1 MRTALGNGRLHR
13 KQRGHAARRHEEAE
27 QRDDYGYFRAAHVD
41 SGLAGGWVRKPLPQK
56 KRQHFLTF
64 RQPYFLTW
72 VMWNVNPLLGW
83 VRACSQPRCGL
94 RLLVIPL
101 GLQKEAIMRLF
112 SPRVYLI
119 GLCLAAWLSAGQS
132 AFAQG
137 PLEVQAALG
146 EPFGVGSVTL
156 TLPAEMLPEPLG
168 IEGLGVSEKSGRVF
182 YPAMRTPAV
191 AGMLKEFLSDDN
203 PLTAGGPVRQE
214 VGGILRD
221 VLNRPPRTTIYF
233 LFRGGE
239 PLELIVQARKS
250 IRLVV
255 QPRNAPALHR
265 RLLDAW
271 WRDYAAPRRLLRKA
285 RLSAAS
291 GDVPGE
297 QPCQAVESEVAPR
310 AAGGIRLPAIRAG
323 TGALTGSEGI
333 RTALEQDRAGR
344 FARQSGGRPAAA
356 SCTGRSAASVSRCPE
371 RTRRQALGTQDRAD
385 RAARTGRIFL
395 HPLRQLRQLPLVSGH
410 A

>member
-1 MRTALGNGRLHR
+1 
-13 KQRGHAARRHEEAE
+13 
-27 QRDDYGYFRAAHVD
+27 
-41 SGLAGGWVRKPLPQK
+41 
-56 KRQHFLTF
+56 
-64 RQPYFLTW
+64 
-72 VMWNVNPLLGW
+72 
-83 VRACSQPRCGL
+83 
-94 RLLVIPL
+94 
-101 GLQKEAIMRLF
+101 
-112 SPRVYLI
+112 
-119 GLCLAAWLSAGQS
+119 LAAWLSAGQS

-271 WRDYAAPRRLLRKA
+271 WRDYAAPRRLLAQKPDYPPQVETYLVSNLA
-285 RLSAAS
+285 RRLNLKLPRERQEES
-291 GDVPGE
+291 GYRQFE
-297 QPCQAVESEVAPR
+297 RE
-310 AAGGIRLPAIRAG
+310 L
-323 TGALTGSEGI
+323 GALTGSEGI
-333 RTALEQDRAGR
+333 RTALEQDRALGVS
-344 FARQSGGRPAAA
+344 QDNLAA
-356 SCTGRSAASVSRCPE
+356 
-371 RTRRQALGTQDRAD
+371 D
-385 RAARTGRIFL
+385 
-395 HPLRQLRQLPLVSGH
+395 LPLPPVLDVPPLAYPDAPNAPDGKPSEPKIEPIAQH
-410 A
+410 VPAEFFYIR